1 MRVKLRHSR
10 INKNGKDLSLVDLL
24 YRTNSRESCQLKQNR
39 GVYSS
44 AEDRS
49 TELQG
54 AWWPRGRESDGV
66 CVWFGLY
73 GLKDKC
79 RTQQL

>member
-1 MRVKLRHSR
+1 MCAGTKNLTQEFCVWQNQPPKMRVKLRHSR

-54 AWWPRGRESDGV
+54 A
-66 CVWFGLY
+66 
-73 GLKDKC
+73 
-79 RTQQL
+79 